1 MVRSD
6 TLGDLSV
13 LPNEIITMVM
23 EKLPPGALRIVAE
36 TSKGMYSLV
45 KRVCKN
51 LPDAVDSYGYVKTTY
66 ALMGRYHPD
75 HVEEWVKEFSW
86 APHERECRKMG
97 ADPLR
102 FGGYQSSDLAHSGP
116 AANSLR
122 GMDRA
127 QWSLLVVAVVQ
138 SDTHAGR
145 LGDFLGARLT
155 QAQAQVDLSDI
166 IEKGDVDTVRRLRTD
181 AAALGYPQA
190 GRSMWMNISVD
201 KDDPDMLLYLWDE
214 GVRLSGLYE
223 KCTKQTALECVRAID
238 GRPGMRSL
246 IDLHNA
252 GDSPKAAAMR
262 AYFEAKHAAGQ

>member
-13 LPNEIITMVM
+13 LPNEIITMVI
-23 EKLPPGALRIVAE
+23 EKLPLGALRIVAE

-51 LPDAVDSYGYVKTTY
+51 LPDSVDSYEYVKTTY

-75 HVEEWVKEFSW
+75 HVGEWSKEFSW
-86 APHERECRKMG
+86 APHEKACRKMG
-97 ADPLR
+97 VDPLR
-102 FGGYQSSDLAHSGP
+102 FEGYQSAAHSGLE
-116 AANSLR
+116 ANSLR
-122 GMDRA
+122 GMDRQ

-145 LGDFLGARLT
+145 LGLFLEARRS

-166 IEKGDVDTVRRLRTD
+166 IEKGDVATVRRLRTD
-181 AAALGYPQA
+181 AAALGYPQVA
-190 GRSMWMNISVD
+190 RSLWLHISVD
-201 KDDPDMLLYLWDE
+201 KDDPGMLLYLWDE

-223 KCTKQTALECVRAID
+223 KCTKQTALGCVRAID

-262 AYFEAKHAAGQ
+262 AYFEAKAALESAP